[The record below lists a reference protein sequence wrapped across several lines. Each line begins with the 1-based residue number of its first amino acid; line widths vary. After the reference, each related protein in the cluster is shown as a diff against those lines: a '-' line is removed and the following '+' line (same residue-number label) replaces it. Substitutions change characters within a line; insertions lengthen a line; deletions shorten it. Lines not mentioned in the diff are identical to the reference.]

1 MKAILKIAAA
11 ALLFATP
18 LAAHPHKP
26 VNNNSHNH
34 HGNFKPHVHQPT
46 TITVSCFRGPTG
58 DVIWD
63 RPNAVFIDSLVAAGY
78 TFATAHAIGERVC
91 RDENLVGKP
100 DAMADT
106 MRRIFAD
113 PASHG
118 DYNH

>member
-1 MKAILKIAAA
+1 MKRFSTLAAA
-11 ALLFATP
+11 ALL
-18 LAAHPHKP
+18 LASPALAHPHA

-91 RDENLVGKP
+91 RDHDLVGKP
-100 DAMADT
+100 GAMVEA
-106 MRRIFAD
+106 MRKIFND